1 MTGREAVL
9 AWMAD
14 QVVGLP
20 ADRVRR
26 VGVDGVDGAGKTVSA
41 DELAVV
47 LSGRGEGVVRASVDG
62 FHHPAPVR
70 HRRGRSSPEGFF
82 RDSYDYARMREAL
95 LDPAAPGGSGMVRTA
110 VHDVAADA
118 PAETPPV
125 PVGAG
130 DVLLVDGIFLH
141 RPELRGH
148 WDWSVFLQVD
158 FAVSV
163 PRGAGR
169 DGTDPDPAADSQ
181 QRYVQ
186 GQRLYLAECEP
197 RRHAS
202 AVIDNT
208 DLAAPRV
215 LTGS

>member
-1 MTGREAVL
+1 M
-9 AWMAD
+9 
-14 QVVGLP
+14 
-20 ADRVRR
+20 
-26 VGVDGVDGAGKTVSA
+26 
-41 DELAVV
+41 
-47 LSGRGEGVVRASVDG
+47 
-62 FHHPAPVR
+62 H
-70 HRRGRSSPEGFF
+70 
-82 RDSYDYARMREAL
+82 EAL

-110 VHDVAADA
+110 VHDVAVDA
-118 PAETPPV
+118 PVDVPPV
-125 PVGAG
+125 ALGPG

-141 RPELRGH
+141 RPELRVH
-148 WDWSVFLQVD
+148 WDWSVFLEVE

-186 GQRLYLAECEP
+186 GQRLYLAECAP

-208 DLAAPRV
+208 DLAAPWV